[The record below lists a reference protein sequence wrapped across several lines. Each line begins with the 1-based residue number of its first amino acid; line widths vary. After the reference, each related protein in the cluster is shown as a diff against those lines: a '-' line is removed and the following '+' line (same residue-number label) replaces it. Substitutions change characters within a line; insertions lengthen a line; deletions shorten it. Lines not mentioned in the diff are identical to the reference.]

1 MERCGDEFVTIPPRP
16 SRAAREF
23 AGEQRFE
30 PRLARPQ
37 PAHGRDP
44 VKRAGKLDG
53 GDDENVLPNRIHRII
68 SGQLPALWENYR
80 QGDQSKGDA
89 PAFSERIWRDYAV

>member
-53 GDDENVLPNRIHRII
+53 GDDESELLAAGGPQR
-68 SGQLPALWENYR
+68 GE
-80 QGDQSKGDA
+80 
-89 PAFSERIWRDYAV
+89 AFRRDRDREAFFAQDTLDRLAAA